1 MYRVRSTRREWLV
14 DTRSAPI
21 RSLASSRGE
30 TCDLQVKL
38 IIALADDRC
47 EWNGRRDELLRAA
60 SKRRPYQFSPI
71 TRTCEAWLAQGRISR
86 EIQEVI
92 TKTSQTYRTLNRLT
106 TLSDMSY
113 QYSIFLKTY
122 HSYKAAF

>member
-14 DTRSAPI
+14 DTRSTPI

-38 IIALADDRC
+38 IIVLADDRC

-60 SKRRPYQFSPI
+60 SMRPYQFLPI
-71 TRTCEAWLAQGRISR
+71 TRTPGSLRVEFPRKFK
-86 EIQEVI
+86 EVI
-92 TKTSQTYRTLNRLT
+92 TKTSREY
-106 TLSDMSY
+106 
-113 QYSIFLKTY
+113 
-122 HSYKAAF
+122 

>member
-21 RSLASSRGE
+21 WSLASSRGE

-60 SKRRPYQFSPI
+60 PKRCPYQFSPI
-71 TRTCEAWLAQGRISR
+71 TRTCEAQLAQSRISR
-86 EIQEVI
+86 EIQRVI

-106 TLSDMSY
+106 TLLY
-113 QYSIFLKTY
+113 QSSKVVSF
-122 HSYKAAF
+122 KAAF